1 MASRNL
7 RLALLGMLAA
17 AILAVGLLRQF
28 TPSSQALPRLRALE
42 PFSLLDRHG
51 NIYGSADLRG
61 HTWIASFIYTDCPGP
76 CPLVVRRLKQI
87 DQRLADQPAIRIIS
101 ISVDPATDT
110 PEVLREYGDAHG
122 IPQGRWKLLTGDP
135 EYVLAVVRKNFLLGV
150 GEAREMFPDGT
161 DDAVIQQA
169 IEEEG
174 RVTHSLRFALVDGDL
189 EVRGYYQ
196 SGEAEDIERLIADA
210 LSLAP

>member
-1 MASRNL
+1 
-7 RLALLGMLAA
+7 
-17 AILAVGLLRQF
+17 
-28 TPSSQALPRLRALE
+28 
-42 PFSLLDRHG
+42 
-51 NIYGSADLRG
+51 
-61 HTWIASFIYTDCPGP
+61 
-76 CPLVVRRLKQI
+76 
-87 DQRLADQPAIRIIS
+87 
-101 ISVDPATDT
+101 
-110 PEVLREYGDAHG
+110 
-122 IPQGRWKLLTGDP
+122 
-135 EYVLAVVRKNFLLGV
+135 
-150 GEAREMFPDGT
+150 MFPDGT